1 MSIPNTTT
9 TRPQAPPI
17 PPHVAL
23 PLIQNRAA
31 RLRERADLNMISRPD
46 LVRALEGIA
55 DDLAV
60 VVTQLAAVTA

>member
-1 MSIPNTTT
+1 LRDGRPFPTTDSEGVD
-9 TRPQAPPI
+9 
-17 PPHVAL
+17 PHEH
-23 PLIQNRAA
+23 PKHHT
-31 RLRERADLNMISRPD
+31 DLNRISRPD